1 MNGQAFGC
9 GQCLPCRVNRRRIWT
24 HRIMLEAAQYSD
36 NSFVTLTYDEEKLP
50 SDLSVSPKI
59 LSAFVKRLRKAY
71 PNRLCYFGVGEYGD
85 QTMRPHYHLA
95 LFNFAS
101 CARGQTRFSRH
112 GTPCCDQCSMVAQA
126 WGFGGVMLGT
136 LEPKSMA
143 YVAGYVTKK
152 MTSVEDERLE
162 GRLPEFARMSL
173 RPGIGLGMMDE
184 LASTL
189 MEYKLDEKMI
199 DVPTSLQHGSK
210 QWPLGRYLRRKLR
223 ARIGR
228 DERTPF
234 EEIQKRKEE
243 MQPLREIAWNN
254 EKKLSDVYLE
264 TTEGKRIQI
273 EARETRKKRNVI

>member
-24 HRIMLEAAQYSD
+24 HRIMLEAAQYKD

-50 SDLSVSPKI
+50 SDLSVSPRV
-59 LSAFVKRLRKAY
+59 LQLFMKRLRKAY
-71 PNRLCYFGVGEYGD
+71 PVKLRYFGCGEYGD

-101 CARGQTRFSRH
+101 CERGQTRFSRH
-112 GTPCCDQCSMVAQA
+112 GTPCCAPCSMVAQA
-126 WGFGGVMLGT
+126 WGLGNVMLGT

-152 MTSVEDERLE
+152 MTSADDQRLE

-173 RPGIGLGMMDE
+173 RPGIGLGMMDD
-184 LASTL
+184 LASVL
-189 MEYKLDEKMI
+189 MEHKLDEKMI
-199 DVPTSLQHGSK
+199 DVPTSLQHGTK

-228 DERTPF
+228 DENTPY
-234 EEIQKRKEE
+234 EEVKKRQEE
-243 MQPLREIAWNN
+243 MQPLREVAWNN
-254 EKKLSDVYLE
+254 EKPLSEVYLQ

-273 EARETRKKRNVI
+273 EARESRKKRHII

>member
-24 HRIMLEAAQYSD
+24 HRIMLEAAQYKD

-50 SDLSVSPKI
+50 SDLSVSPRT
-59 LSAFVKRLRKAY
+59 LQLFMKRLRKVY
-71 PNRLCYFGVGEYGD
+71 PVKLRYFGCGEYGD

-101 CARGQTRFSRH
+101 CERGQTRFSRH
-112 GTPCCDQCSMVAQA
+112 GTPCCAPCSMVAQA
-126 WGFGGVMLGT
+126 WGFGNVMLGT

-152 MTSVEDERLE
+152 MTSAGDPRLE

-173 RPGIGLGMMDE
+173 RPGIGLGMMDD
-184 LASTL
+184 LASVL
-189 MEYKLDEKMI
+189 MEHKLDEKMI
-199 DVPTSLQHGSK
+199 DVPTSLQHGTK

-228 DERTPF
+228 DENTPY
-234 EEIQKRKEE
+234 EEVRKRQEE
-243 MQPLREIAWNN
+243 MQPLREVAWNN
-254 EKKLSDVYLE
+254 EKPLSEVYLQ

-273 EARETRKKRNVI
+273 EARESRKKRHII